1 MRIFVVTV
9 ASVIAGALLML
20 AAYSLPTERIFN
32 NVSDSR
38 HMFGGNI
45 LYNWAEWGGTDEPGL
60 GWLDVYTDSLML
72 NTAVF
77 RPYGSVLENA
87 LKNPHLEIED
97 IYMPDNLLKV
107 LAGDNYLPESI
118 YNYSR
123 YWHGYLVFLLPGLEI
138 LGYGQLK
145 ILLFTMEMLLFAAV
159 ILELSRYAR
168 SLSFAFVLS
177 ALIMSPVSM
186 GLSFNLAPVYVV
198 TLVNMLIILRHYHT
212 MTASRRYVLWALNGI
227 AVAYFDL
234 YTYPVVALSFPL
246 IAMCIVLEWPSLRL
260 RLVHMAECIF
270 SWLFGYVGM
279 WAGKW
284 IICELLTDDN
294 TIQDGISRVLYR
306 AGTQT
311 DFGEVGDTSFGAV
324 LKVVFDIACD
334 RSMLIAIL
342 LMLCVMTAGIIRLYR
357 KRANQTIMIASGDVS
372 VSTSGDTSGDA
383 SVSASG
389 HISDGASGAAPV
401 DASGPADGWK
411 VFFSTIKSNLRPNSI
426 YLLIAAMPFIY
437 YLLVRNHTAVH
448 PPMEYREIA
457 ITFFALSVWL
467 VKITGYNSAD
477 RQD

>member
-1 MRIFVVTV
+1 MLKGDFKFRQFMRIFVVTM
-9 ASVIAGALLML
+9 ASVIAGAVLML

-45 LYNWAEWGGTDEPGL
+45 LYNWAEWGGSDELGI

-87 LKNPHLEIED
+87 MKNPHLEIED
-97 IYMPDNLLKV
+97 VYMPDNLLKI
-107 LAGDNYLPESI
+107 LAGEKYDTQWI

-123 YWHGYLVFLLPGLEI
+123 YWHGYLIFLLPGLEI

-145 ILLFTMEMLLFAAV
+145 VLLFTLEMLLFVAV
-159 ILELSRYAR
+159 ILELNRYGRGLAF
-168 SLSFAFVLS
+168 SFALA
-177 ALIMSPVSM
+177 ALIMSPISM
-186 GLSFNLAPVYVV
+186 GLSFNLAPVYVI
-198 TLVNMLIILRHYHT
+198 TLVNMLIILKRYRT
-212 MTASRRYVLWALNGI
+212 MTPNQRYALWALNGI
-227 AVAYFDL
+227 CVAYFDL
-234 YTYPVVALSFPL
+234 YTYPVVALCFPL
-246 IAMCIVLEWPSLRL
+246 ICMCIVLEWPSLKL
-260 RLVHMAECIF
+260 RLLHAAECTF

-311 DFGEVGDTSFGAV
+311 DFGEVGNTSYTAV
-324 LKVVFDIACD
+324 LKTVLDIACD
-334 RSMLIAIL
+334 RSMLLVFL
-342 LMLCVMTAGIIRLYR
+342 LLFVVFVAALIRLFTR
-357 KRANQTIMIASGDVS
+357 NPG
-372 VSTSGDTSGDA
+372 
-383 SVSASG
+383 
-389 HISDGASGAAPV
+389 GAP
-401 DASGPADGWK
+401 PIE
-411 VFFSTIKSNLRPNSI
+411 TIKKNLPSNWI
-426 YLLIAAMPFIY
+426 YLLIALIPFIY

-457 ITFFALSVWL
+457 ITFFALAVWA
-467 VKITGYNSAD
+467 VKITGYNSEN
-477 RQD
+477 

>member
-45 LYNWAEWGGTDEPGL
+45 LYNWAEWGGTDELGI

-87 LKNPHLEIED
+87 MKNPHLEIED
-97 IYMPDNLLKV
+97 VYMPDNLLKV
-107 LAGDNYLPESI
+107 LAGDKYLPESI

-123 YWHGYLVFLLPGLEI
+123 YWHGYLIFLLPGLEI

-145 ILLFTMEMLLFAAV
+145 ILLFSIEMLLFVAV
-159 ILELSRYAR
+159 ILELSKYGR
-168 SLSFAFVLS
+168 SLSFAFTLS
-177 ALIMSPVSM
+177 ALVMSPISM

-198 TLVNMLIILRHYHT
+198 TLVNMLIILRHYRT

-234 YTYPVVALSFPL
+234 YTYPVVALCFPL
-246 IAMCIVLEWPSLRL
+246 VAMCIVLEWPSLKL
-260 RLVHMAECIF
+260 RLFHMAECTF

-324 LKVVFDIACD
+324 LKVVFGIACD
-334 RSMLIAIL
+334 RSMLIVIF
-342 LMLCVMTAGIIRLYR
+342 LMLFVMTAGVIRLYR
-357 KRANQTIMIASGDVS
+357 KRASGIEARKAPDDVS
-372 VSTSGDTSGDA
+372 GFAADSGSGFA
-383 SVSASG
+383 TGV
-389 HISDGASGAAPV
+389 V
-401 DASGPADGWK
+401 SGPADGRNAIL
-411 VFFSTIKSNLRPNSI
+411 STIKSNLRPNSI
-426 YLLIAAMPFIY
+426 YLMIAAIPFIY

-467 VKITGYNSAD
+467 IKITGCNLAD
-477 RQD
+477 GQD